1 MRELPQSFVNFKSLI
16 NSNNIWNN
24 QYIFV
29 GDLLG
34 GKNDDPPVLVC
45 VVILCLPGRRSACC
59 GIRYYLHATI
69 IRTHLDYSCRHQ
81 CNSECLSTCCC
92 LFQFFHPLDS
102 KENLYIWCWTE
113 IEISPTLQIFAPLS
127 FCCTSVA
134 SLNEFCQIP
143 TACQKKL
150 WRKFQ
155 RIPWSGKK

>member
-1 MRELPQSFVNFKSLI
+1 MRELTQSFVNCKSLI

-102 KENLYIWCWTE
+102 KEYLYIWCSNFVHKLLSAHFE
-113 IEISPTLQIFAPLS
+113 IKMSVVRKTTSGFVPKSPKESPKNGVFRYFFLYIA
-127 FCCTSVA
+127 
-134 SLNEFCQIP
+134 
-143 TACQKKL
+143 
-150 WRKFQ
+150 
-155 RIPWSGKK
+155 